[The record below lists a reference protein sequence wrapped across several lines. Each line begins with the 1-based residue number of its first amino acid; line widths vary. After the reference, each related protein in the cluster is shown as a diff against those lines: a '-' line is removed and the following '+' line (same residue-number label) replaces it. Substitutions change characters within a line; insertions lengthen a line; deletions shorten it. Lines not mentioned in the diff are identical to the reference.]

1 MNSFQYIAV
10 CGYLDYTEQ
19 IMSDGAD
26 SFTSLGV
33 ESLLTDKL
41 KERSIEKPTAV
52 QSLVIPRLLAG
63 KDTVFRSATG
73 TGKTFAYLLP
83 ALQRV
88 ASGGGSLASI
98 GSPASYGSLLI
109 CAPTLELCSQIK
121 AEVDFL
127 TQSLPASCRNTA
139 LLIGSVRIEKQIEN
153 LRRAKPV
160 VIVGNPG
167 RLLVLAKMRK
177 LKLNNLRFLI
187 LDEADRLTA
196 PECLEET
203 KELLAIIER
212 ETKRSAAREN
222 TAPAQKSLCVA
233 ACSATVGKKASA
245 QLGSLFESAE
255 IVECADHEILR
266 ERIEHW
272 ALFSEKRRKAQTL
285 RSLLA
290 ALQGKSKK
298 ARVKALVFTS
308 RGDEADLV
316 LSRLL
321 HHHVSAAGLFGKVNK
336 KPQTGAE
343 RKEALDSFREGRV
356 VVLVSTDLAARGL
369 DIPDITHVIALDVPA
384 DGEVYIHRCGRTGRA
399 GRKGVMVTIGDETQ
413 MRLLASLEKKLKI
426 RVMPKELYQGRVCV
440 PQID

>member
-1 MNSFQYIAV
+1 MN
-10 CGYLDYTEQ
+10 TP
-19 IMSDGAD
+19 AD
-26 SFTSLGV
+26 TFTALGIESSL
-33 ESLLTDKL
+33 TQKL
-41 KERSIEKPTAV
+41 KERAIEKPTAV

-88 ASGGGSLASI
+88 ASEG
-98 GSPASYGSLLI
+98 GSLLI

-127 TQSLPASCRNTA
+127 TPSLPASCRNTA
-139 LLIGSVRIEKQIEN
+139 LLIGSVKIEKQIEN

-160 VIVGNPG
+160 IIVGNPG
-167 RLLVLAKMRK
+167 RLLVLSKMKQLR
-177 LKLNNLRFLI
+177 LNNLRYLI

-203 KELLAIIER
+203 EEFLAIIER
-212 ETKRSAAREN
+212 EIKRSPDR
-222 TAPAQKSLCVA
+222 APAEQNRLCAA
-233 ACSATVGKKASA
+233 ACSATVGKKTSA
-245 QLGSLFESAE
+245 QLGALFESAE
-255 IVECADHEILR
+255 VVECADHEILR

-285 RSLLA
+285 RSFLA

-298 ARVKALVFTS
+298 TRVKALVFTS

-321 HHHVSAAGLFGKVNK
+321 YHHVSAAGLFGKVNK
-336 KPQTGAE
+336 KPQTGTE

-356 VVLVSTDLAARGL
+356 QVLVSTDLAARGL

-384 DGEVYIHRCGRTGRA
+384 DSEVYIHRCGRTGRA
-399 GRKGVMVTIGDETQ
+399 GKKGIMVTIGDETQ

-426 RVMPKELYQGRVCV
+426 RVMPKELYEGRVCV
-440 PQID
+440 PEIE

>member
-1 MNSFQYIAV
+1 
-10 CGYLDYTEQ
+10 
-19 IMSDGAD
+19 MSDSAD
-26 SFTSLGV
+26 SFTSLGIND
-33 ESLLTDKL
+33 LLTEKL
-41 KERSIEKPTAV
+41 KERAVEKPTAV

-83 ALQRV
+83 ALQRI
-88 ASGGGSLASI
+88 ASEGGI
-98 GSPASYGSLLI
+98 LLI

-139 LLIGSVRIEKQIEN
+139 LLIGSVKIEKQIEN
-153 LRRAKPV
+153 LRKTKPV
-160 VIVGNPG
+160 VVVGNPG
-167 RLLVLAKMRK
+167 RLLVLAKMKK
-177 LKLNNLRFLI
+177 LRLNNLRYLI

-203 KELLAIIER
+203 KELLAIIESVTR
-212 ETKRSAAREN
+212 RSAAH
-222 TAPAQKSLCVA
+222 APADSAAPMEQAQKKMCVA
-233 ACSATVGKKASA
+233 ACSATVGKKATA
-245 QLGSLFESAE
+245 QLGCLFESAE
-255 IVECADHEILR
+255 AVECADHEILR

-272 ALFSEKRRKAQTL
+272 AIFSEKRRKAQTL

-298 ARVKALVFTS
+298 ARIKALVFTS

-316 LSRLL
+316 FSRLL

-343 RKEALDSFREGRV
+343 RKEALDSFRDGRV
-356 VVLVSTDLAARGL
+356 AVLVSTDLAARGL
-369 DIPDITHVIALDVPA
+369 DIPDITHVIALDVPS

-399 GRKGVMVTIGDETQ
+399 GKKGVMVTIGDETQ

-426 RVMPKELYQGRVCV
+426 RIMPKELYEGRICV
-440 PQID
+440 PEME

>member
-1 MNSFQYIAV
+1 
-10 CGYLDYTEQ
+10 
-19 IMSDGAD
+19 MSESAD
-26 SFTSLGV
+26 SFTALGI
-33 ESLLTDKL
+33 ESLLTEKL
-41 KERSIEKPTAV
+41 KERKIEKPTAV
-52 QSLVIPRLLAG
+52 QNLVIPRLLAG

-88 ASGGGSLASI
+88 ASEG
-98 GSPASYGSLLI
+98 GSLLI

-127 TQSLPASCRNTA
+127 TPSLPASCRNTA
-139 LLIGSVRIEKQIEN
+139 LLIGSVKIEKQIEN
-153 LRRAKPV
+153 LRRNRPII
-160 VIVGNPG
+160 IVGNPG

-177 LKLNNLRFLI
+177 LKLNNIRCLI

-203 KELLAIIER
+203 KELLAIIEKL
-212 ETKRSAAREN
+212 TNRSPACEPQPN
-222 TAPAQKSLCVA
+222 PKGEGSSLAPAEQSRLCVA
-233 ACSATVGKKASA
+233 ACSATVGKKTSE
-245 QLGSLFESAE
+245 QLGPLFETAE
-255 IVECADHEILR
+255 VVECADHEILR

-272 ALFSEKRRKAQTL
+272 ALFSEKRRKVQTL

-298 ARVKALVFTS
+298 ARVKALIFTS

-336 KPQTGAE
+336 KPQTGTE
-343 RKEALDSFREGRV
+343 RKEALDSFREGRAQ
-356 VVLVSTDLAARGL
+356 VLVSTDLAARGL

-384 DGEVYIHRCGRTGRA
+384 DSEVYIHRCGRTGRA
-399 GRKGVMVTIGDETQ
+399 GKKGVMVTIGDETQ

-426 RVMPKELYQGRVCV
+426 KVLPKELFQGKICV
-440 PQID
+440 PEL

>member
-1 MNSFQYIAV
+1 
-10 CGYLDYTEQ
+10 
-19 IMSDGAD
+19 MSDGAD
-26 SFTSLGV
+26 SFTSLGI
-33 ESLLTDKL
+33 ESLLTEKL
-41 KERSIEKPTAV
+41 KERAIEKPTAV

-88 ASGGGSLASI
+88 ASEGGSL
-98 GSPASYGSLLI
+98 LV

-127 TQSLPASCRNTA
+127 TQNLPVSCRNTV
-139 LLIGSVRIEKQIEN
+139 LLIGSVKIEKQIEN
-153 LRRAKPV
+153 LRRVKPV
-160 VIVGNPG
+160 IIVGNPG
-167 RLLVLAKMRK
+167 RLLVLAKMKK
-177 LKLNNLRFLI
+177 LRLNNLRFLI

-203 KELLAIIER
+203 KELLAVIESV
-212 ETKRSAAREN
+212 TKRSSSQY
-222 TAPAQKSLCVA
+222 PADGERKKLCAA
-233 ACSATVGKKASA
+233 ACSATVGKKTSA

-255 IVECADHEILR
+255 VVECADHEILR

-272 ALFSEKRRKAQTL
+272 ALFSEKRRKAQML
-285 RSLLA
+285 RSLLS

-298 ARVKALVFTS
+298 TRIKALVFTS
-308 RGDEADLV
+308 RGDEADMV

-343 RKEALDSFREGRV
+343 RKEALDSFREGRGKCW
-356 VVLVSTDLAARGL
+356 SPQTSPPAALTSPTLPMLSR
-369 DIPDITHVIALDVPA
+369 
-384 DGEVYIHRCGRTGRA
+384 
-399 GRKGVMVTIGDETQ
+399 
-413 MRLLASLEKKLKI
+413 
-426 RVMPKELYQGRVCV
+426 
-440 PQID
+440 

>member
-1 MNSFQYIAV
+1 MNDV
-10 CGYLDYTEQ
+10 
-19 IMSDGAD
+19 AD
-26 SFTSLGV
+26 SFTALGIDAI
-33 ESLLTDKL
+33 LTEKL
-41 KERSIEKPTAV
+41 KERSIVNPTAV
-52 QSLVIPRLLAG
+52 QNLVIPRLLAG

-88 ASGGGSLASI
+88 ADGGG
-98 GSPASYGSLLI
+98 LLI

-127 TQSLPASCRNTA
+127 TQCLPASCRNAA
-139 LLIGSVRIEKQIEN
+139 LLIGSVKIEKQIES
-153 LRRAKPV
+153 LRRTKPS

-177 LKLNNLRFLI
+177 LKLNNLRFLV

-212 ETKRSAAREN
+212 ETKRSAGREQ
-222 TAPAQKSLCVA
+222 ADSAQSRLCVA

-245 QLGSLFESAE
+245 QLGPLFESAE

-272 ALFSEKRRKAQTL
+272 ALFSEKRRKVQTL

-321 HHHVSAAGLFGKVNK
+321 YHHVSAAGLFGKVNK
-336 KPQTGAE
+336 KPQTGTE
-343 RKEALDSFREGRV
+343 RKEALDSFREGRAA
-356 VVLVSTDLAARGL
+356 VLVSTDLAARAL
-369 DIPDITHVIALDVPA
+369 DIPDITHVIALDVPE

-399 GRKGVMVTIGDETQ
+399 GKKGVMVTIGDETQ

-426 RVMPKELYQGRVCV
+426 KVMPKELYEGKVCV
-440 PQID
+440 PQMEDN